1 MPEVMPTIN
10 PVAVLL
16 MFALLA
22 SVVGAWIWVA
32 IRFAFQATVLP
43 RFEPRV
49 VPWGGKSVLA
59 VILVW
64 LALQVGLQY
73 AFLFVTH
80 GTVGRPKPGQ
90 PPFTPSEMMVAS
102 AIQNATVLVVI
113 PLLLAATCRARPRDF
128 GITSRSKAGW
138 QILQGMV
145 AWPLSAPLVYGMM
158 LAAVAVWGKEQ
169 HPLEKAILQRD
180 WTGGTALVYLLAGA
194 VLAPAAEELIFRG
207 VLLGWLTR
215 LVLQPEKDRRRP
227 GRLDPMA
234 DATDQPGT
242 DRSSTVVDLNSDA
255 DVSVS
260 PVADWIEDR
269 GNPYAP
275 PQASMIDGE
284 AIRLPEQVGDH
295 LPPSGGMMFRL
306 SMANVAVSILFAGLH
321 ASVWPTPVP
330 IFFLSLALGLLYQRT
345 GSLIAPIA
353 LHMTFNG
360 ISTALMFLTLGMNP
374 PLDRNPPSKEPIPG
388 PMPAPIAKPV
398 ALTIRVGSPLRLREA
413 KEFAKKVDSP
423 LDAGCAIG

>member
-10 PVAVLL
+10 PLAVLV
-16 MFALLA
+16 MFALMA

-32 IRFAFQATVLP
+32 IRLVFQATVLP

-59 VILVW
+59 VILAW

-73 AFLFVTH
+73 AFLIVTH

-102 AIQNATVLVVI
+102 AIQNATVLAVI
-113 PLLLAATCRARPRDF
+113 PLLLAATCHARRRDF

-138 QILQGMV
+138 QALQGMA

-180 WTGGTALVYLLAGA
+180 WAAGTAVVYLLAGA

-215 LVLQPEKDRRRP
+215 LVLKPGKDRP
-227 GRLDPMA
+227 LSGQLDPMA
-234 DATDQPGT
+234 DVADQPGS
-242 DRSSTVVDLNSDA
+242 DRATTVVDLNSDDGISA
-255 DVSVS
+255 T
-260 PVADWIEDR
+260 PATDWTEDR
-269 GNPYAP
+269 HNLYAP
-275 PQASMIDGE
+275 PQAAMTYGRTS
-284 AIRLPEQVGDH
+284 H
-295 LPPSGGMMFRL
+295 LPDLIGDDPLLSRGVMFRL
-306 SMANVAVSILFAGLH
+306 SMANLAVSILFAGLH

-345 GSLIAPIA
+345 GSLVAPIA

-374 PLDRNPPSKEPIPG
+374 QLDRDPPPKEPIPS
-388 PMPAPIAKPV
+388 PMPVPIAKPV
-398 ALTIRVGSPLRLREA
+398 PIAVRA
-413 KEFAKKVDSP
+413 KIAVWEP
-423 LDAGCAIG
+423 